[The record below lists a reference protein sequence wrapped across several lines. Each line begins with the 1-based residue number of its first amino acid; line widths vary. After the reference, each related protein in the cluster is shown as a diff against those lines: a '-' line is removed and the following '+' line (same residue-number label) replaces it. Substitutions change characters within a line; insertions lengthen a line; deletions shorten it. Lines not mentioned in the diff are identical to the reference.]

1 MLVEECEFYDD
12 DVVYRFIFDI
22 ESPLPLHKALNL
34 NEDEGCYMK
43 GIEDY
48 MKRISI
54 DSDTKRKYLQ
64 LFWKGE
70 FFLSISMGFLIIW
83 ISKCLSELVWLLRS
97 SNLKKKVSLNLY

>member
-1 MLVEECEFYDD
+1 MPIVFHIFLIFTLFSVLVEECEFYDD

-48 MKRISI
+48 MKRISL

-70 FFLSISMGFLIIW
+70 KNIFFFFSLETM
-83 ISKCLSELVWLLRS
+83 LRKAFD
-97 SNLKKKVSLNLY
+97 NL